1 LIKAACRAGVPE
13 DALQLLSNG
22 EKVNLSPSLGGIHYL
37 MINFSLKGNTEG
49 VLAAF
54 ALCKK
59 LPQPPNTRTYH
70 ILIRE
75 CIDNNLLDEA
85 MNFATSAK
93 EQNITLNRVTY
104 NTLMNGLRKRGQ
116 AQKIL
121 DLKQEMDQFS
131 VEINETTIKFVSLAH
146 IMLGETE
153 KAIHAF
159 IQYPELNTNLDG
171 FLQKYLE
178 LIQEDETHLKIV
190 LDLFTALTGKIVLQ
204 KDLDSMPVLLKNIKT
219 NLHLNM

>member
-1 LIKAACRAGVPE
+1 M
-13 DALQLLSNG
+13 DF
-22 EKVNLSPSLGGIHYL
+22 EKEGK
-37 MINFSLKGNTEG
+37 LK
-49 VLAAF
+49 
-54 ALCKK
+54 
-59 LPQPPNTRTYH
+59 
-70 ILIRE
+70 
-75 CIDNNLLDEA
+75 
-85 MNFATSAK
+85 
-93 EQNITLNRVTY
+93 
-104 NTLMNGLRKRGQ
+104 
-116 AQKIL
+116 KIL